1 MMESTTLSWGAT
13 AGALAHLEELLGCAL
28 CGGTLC
34 EPCGL
39 GGCEHVF
46 CRGCVSDH
54 VGNSCPICQAP
65 SWVRDLQANRQLAGM
80 VTLCRQLRELL
91 ATDTPPSDKACSF
104 SLQQPGPRE
113 KDIKP
118 SPEIIKTPELTKKA
132 NVVSMQFSPRSRQ
145 VRCRI
150 KKPTQPLEDKEN
162 AKTSAADG
170 SYASVYDF
178 QSSQSSP
185 DQTPI
190 HPPQPRKL
198 KTVRKRLS
206 AINKSWGFGK
216 KRKKNTSESTDV
228 ASTIEVLQKD
238 PADNRLISFGP
249 EQVFLIDSSNV
260 TCSAVSA
267 SATPSPDATS
277 AVAAGSTI
285 FQSLWSPTMS
295 GESVESNPSG
305 GNSESEKTTTDS
317 ALGATSKRALEEPSG
332 ASPSKK
338 AKSSWNGSILQ
349 KSPPG
354 VGGRRKAG
362 GSVAG
367 SPGTSEILKKN
378 RKGETPLHVAA
389 IKGDIDGVEHLLKN
403 GADPNIKDNAGW
415 TPLHEACNHGHARVV
430 ELLLDHGA
438 FINAPGYE
446 NDSPLHD
453 AVSNGHT
460 HVAGLLVG
468 RGADQHVLNML
479 GLQPLDYAKSEEMR
493 TVFTSQPLEPSTLPF
508 SLPASLP
515 SGPIGPMVLL
525 DSRLSEHQKESLKR
539 VATTLGGRVVST
551 FNNCATHV
559 IVDSTMQIPRT
570 MKCFL
575 AILNGCWIIGFQWVQ
590 ACLARHER
598 VPEQDF
604 EVRGRDGSLPCRGP
618 ERGRLNKLQQLPG
631 LFDGCHFFLGGP
643 FDEPCR
649 SDLAEMVRVGGG
661 HMLSRQPK
669 PDSDVT
675 QSVRR
680 AAYHA
685 HRHSDQEFC
694 THYVVYDGA
703 WLGGRS
709 GVSRLGKVW
718 TVPSGW
724 LVECV
729 LAFELLPFDV

>member
-1 MMESTTLSWGAT
+1 MMESTIISWGAT
-13 AGALAHLEELLGCAL
+13 AGALVHLEELLGCAL
-28 CGGTLC
+28 WL
-34 EPCGL
+34 
-39 GGCEHVF
+39 
-46 CRGCVSDH
+46 CVSDH

-91 ATDTPPSDKACSF
+91 ATDTPPSDKACSL

-132 NVVSMQFSPRSRQ
+132 NVVSMQFSPRSGQ
-145 VRCRI
+145 VRCHI
-150 KKPTQPLEDKEN
+150 KKPTRPLEDKEN

-185 DQTPI
+185 DQTLI
-190 HPPQPRKL
+190 HPPQPRRL

-228 ASTIEVLQKD
+228 ASKIEVVQKD

-260 TCSAVSA
+260 TCSAVSG
-267 SATPSPDATS
+267 SATPSPDANS

-305 GNSESEKTTTDS
+305 RNSESEKTTTDS
-317 ALGATSKRALEEPSG
+317 ALGAMSKRALERPSG

-338 AKSSWNGSILQ
+338 AKSCWNGSILQ

-354 VGGRRKAG
+354 VGGRRKAE

-367 SPGTSEILKKN
+367 SPGTSEVLKKN

-389 IKGDIDGVEHLLKN
+389 IKGDIDGVEHLLEN
-403 GADPNIKDNAGW
+403 GANPNIKDNAGW

-468 RGADQHVLNML
+468 RGADQHALNML
-479 GLQPLDYAKSEEMR
+479 GLKPLDYANSEEMR
-493 TVFTSQPLEPSTLPF
+493 MVFTSQPFEPSTPTF

-551 FNNCATHV
+551 FNNSATHV

-631 LFDGCHFFLGGP
+631 LFDGCYFFLGGP
-643 FDEPCR
+643 FDEPSR
-649 SDLAEMVRVGGG
+649 FDLSEMVRVGGG
-661 HMLSRQPK
+661 RMLSRQPK
-669 PDSDVT
+669 ADSDVT

-685 HRHSDQEFC
+685 RRHSDQEFC

-703 WLGGRS
+703 WLGGLS

>member
-1 MMESTTLSWGAT
+1 TIISWGAT
-13 AGALAHLEELLGCAL
+13 AGALVHLEELLGCAL

-34 EPCGL
+34 EPCSL

-46 CRGCVSDH
+46 CRLCVSDH

-91 ATDTPPSDKACSF
+91 ATDTP
-104 SLQQPGPRE
+104 RE

-132 NVVSMQFSPRSRQ
+132 NVVSMQFSPRSGQ
-145 VRCRI
+145 VRCHI
-150 KKPTQPLEDKEN
+150 KKPTRPLEDKEN

-185 DQTPI
+185 DQTLI
-190 HPPQPRKL
+190 HPPQPRRL

-228 ASTIEVLQKD
+228 ASKIEVVQKD

-260 TCSAVSA
+260 TCSAVSG
-267 SATPSPDATS
+267 SATPSPDANS

-305 GNSESEKTTTDS
+305 RNSESEKTTTDS
-317 ALGATSKRALEEPSG
+317 ALGAMSKRALERPSG
-332 ASPSKK
+332 ASPSKVRLLGAQLTDTTVKLIAFRLQK
-338 AKSSWNGSILQ
+338 AKSCWNGSILQ

-354 VGGRRKAG
+354 VGGRRKAE

-367 SPGTSEILKKN
+367 SPGTSEVLKKN

-389 IKGDIDGVEHLLKN
+389 IKGDIDGVEHLLEN
-403 GADPNIKDNAGW
+403 GANPNIKDNAGW

-468 RGADQHVLNML
+468 RGADQHALNML
-479 GLQPLDYAKSEEMR
+479 GLKPLDYANSEEMR
-493 TVFTSQPLEPSTLPF
+493 MVFTSQPFEPSTPTF

-551 FNNCATHV
+551 FNN
-559 IVDSTMQIPRT
+559 S
-570 MKCFL
+570 
-575 AILNGCWIIGFQWVQ
+575 
-590 ACLARHER
+590 
-598 VPEQDF
+598 
-604 EVRGRDGSLPCRGP
+604 
-618 ERGRLNKLQQLPG
+618 
-631 LFDGCHFFLGGP
+631 
-643 FDEPCR
+643 
-649 SDLAEMVRVGGG
+649 
-661 HMLSRQPK
+661 
-669 PDSDVT
+669 
-675 QSVRR
+675 
-680 AAYHA
+680 
-685 HRHSDQEFC
+685 
-694 THYVVYDGA
+694 
-703 WLGGRS
+703 
-709 GVSRLGKVW
+709 
-718 TVPSGW
+718 
-724 LVECV
+724 
-729 LAFELLPFDV
+729 